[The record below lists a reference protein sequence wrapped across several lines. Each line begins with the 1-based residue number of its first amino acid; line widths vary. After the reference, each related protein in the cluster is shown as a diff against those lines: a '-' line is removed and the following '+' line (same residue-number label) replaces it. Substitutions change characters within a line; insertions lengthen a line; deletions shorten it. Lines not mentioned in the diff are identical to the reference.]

1 MVDLTDSRG
10 PYNLPPADPAVDEL
24 TYNPQADARID
35 NAEFDPE
42 KTDPE
47 TQPVG
52 ARGAENEPTN
62 RDAAREDAEAARSE
76 ETGEIPESE
85 VEDILE
91 DETDEERNMGG
102 AKTRGKRE
110 DAWKQDRDLDKL
122 FDETGVSSVG
132 KEIEVTNATG

>member
-42 KTDPE
+42 KTDPG

-76 ETGEIPESE
+76 ETGEIPESTCLLRFALGS
-85 VEDILE
+85 LE
-91 DETDEERNMGG
+91 SWADSAVIWSCRRGG
-102 AKTRGKRE
+102 GHP
-110 DAWKQDRDLDKL
+110 
-122 FDETGVSSVG
+122 
-132 KEIEVTNATG
+132 